1 MEYII
6 HEAYFPMIQNPPT
19 DQDRTYDLLITEVSF
34 FFPYIYRSNPAYL
47 DTQNLTILEK
57 KKKKSLLVRFTCSGN
72 LNKWDST
79 SCMIPTMNCNILKIN
94 AEECIRV
101 YLI

>member
-1 MEYII
+1 MKSITLMEYII

-57 KKKKSLLVRFTCSGN
+57 KKKKKVCLLDLHVQEI
-72 LNKWDST
+72 ST
-79 SCMIPTMNCNILKIN
+79 SGTLHL
-94 AEECIRV
+94 V
-101 YLI
+101 